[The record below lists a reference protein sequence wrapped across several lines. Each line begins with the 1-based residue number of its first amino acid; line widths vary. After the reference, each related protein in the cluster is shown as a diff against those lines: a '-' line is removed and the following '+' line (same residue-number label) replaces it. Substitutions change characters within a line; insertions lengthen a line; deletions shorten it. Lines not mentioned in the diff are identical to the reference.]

1 MKMWTLI
8 LCLVFVPTAVFGQ
21 ELDLTKQEQEAEKWV
36 GKYRE
41 WSRKYEGRVRTDVK
55 KRKPSPLM
63 PAWLPGVCAA
73 EGVPAGPITE
83 ACKLIEEIQST
94 DHVALEISR
103 SITAARTKGEE
114 RKRTSFLEMVH
125 IDAAWTRSET
135 HNKRQSIFG
144 IVGMHLAIPVPG
156 ARRLQIYIPPGV
168 LAMNLPDSSGGR
180 NINIGTS
187 MGMSFRLF
195 DFRIVGRNMVA
206 HANLARVWVVMESRA
221 GSSALTLSRR
231 SVDMGGLSFSF
242 KKK

>member
-1 MKMWTLI
+1 MKTWTLV
-8 LCLVFVPTAVFGQ
+8 LFLALVPGMLAGQ

-63 PAWLPGVCAA
+63 PAWLPAVCAA

-94 DHVALEISR
+94 DPIALGISR

-114 RKRTSFLEMVH
+114 RKRTSFFELLH

-135 HNKRQSIFG
+135 HNKSQSIFG

-180 NINIGTS
+180 NINVGTS
-187 MGMSFRLF
+187 MGVSFRLF
-195 DFRIVGRNMVA
+195 DFRLVNQNMVA
-206 HANLARVWVVMESRA
+206 HANLARVWTVMETRA
-221 GSSALTLSRR
+221 GSSALALNRR

-242 KKK
+242 KK